1 MSNTYLFDKVSELRE
16 KFSTLFK
23 HKKKLKALENYS
35 NAAPFQHKKYL
46 HLIKTCMDDGFLQ
59 DKEADFLDHMLK
71 KYEVNFLDWSHKTR
85 WLKNE
90 IKKMAS
96 ERVEE
101 THQYTFFDL
110 NKKKEES
117 YSVPLELLANQ
128 HKHNAS
134 GRRT

>member
-16 KFSTLFK
+16 KFSCLFK
-23 HKKKLKALENYS
+23 HKKKLKALQNYS
-35 NAAPFQHKKYL
+35 NVAPFQHKKYL

-90 IKKMAS
+90 MKRIANEQKR
-96 ERVEE
+96 EVD
-101 THQYTFFDL
+101 QYTFFDL
-110 NKKKEES
+110 NKKKEET
-117 YSVPLELLANQ
+117 YSVPLEILANQ
-128 HKHNAS
+128 HQQQMA
-134 GRRT
+134 GRSV